1 MHPPQNEQIA
11 LWWNTCVEQT
21 FHGRETRFHHSGF
34 IIHHH
39 SSSFIIIHHVMSAKR
54 DQSYDQW
61 YNLQETLF
69 DYDFIKRTH
78 SGINFSRL
86 IHLLPA
92 MSTNF
97 RRLSANTNF
106 VFLHERPWLVFLHSY
121 FVQKD
126 ESWLPECNGYMCTRT
141 FVHIC
146 TYTSTH
152 ACIHVNI

>member
-1 MHPPQNEQIA
+1 MYLFVRLNICKEFFPSPPESVLKPSKTDTGMLQAHYCAKQIGSMVYINMCPPQNEQIA
-11 LWWNTCVEQT
+11 LSWNTCVEQT
-21 FHGRETRFHHSGF
+21 FHGRETRSRHSGF

-86 IHLLPA
+86 IHLLP
-92 MSTNF
+92 
-97 RRLSANTNF
+97 
-106 VFLHERPWLVFLHSY
+106 
-121 FVQKD
+121 
-126 ESWLPECNGYMCTRT
+126 
-141 FVHIC
+141 
-146 TYTSTH
+146 
-152 ACIHVNI
+152 